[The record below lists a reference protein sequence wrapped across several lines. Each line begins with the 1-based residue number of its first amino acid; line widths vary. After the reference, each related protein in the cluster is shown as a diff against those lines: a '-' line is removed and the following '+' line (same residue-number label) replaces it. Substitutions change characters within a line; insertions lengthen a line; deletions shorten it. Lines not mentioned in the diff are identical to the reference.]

1 MGTGLQRLLA
11 AGACGL
17 AATVLMPITASAHA
31 FLVQTSPAAGQRL
44 LMSPPAITLEFS
56 EAVAPAGIQVSIQ
69 ASGGQPVRTP
79 SPARSPDA
87 EHVRLPLPALPPG
100 VYKVQWEVV
109 SADDGHLS
117 AGSFVFAVGT
127 SAGLPPET
135 GTTTEPTD
143 WQQSAARFLFLIG
156 LALAAGMLVDAT
168 WVWKPAGL
176 ALPPGSGLSLG
187 VPLAVATLAAGT
199 RFALFVWRL
208 RPAGAS
214 IFTRA
219 AWESALQSP
228 AGLYDLVAVLL
239 LLISGGL
246 VLWRA
251 RQIVLLPLA
260 LAAVSAAITTHPASA
275 RGWWGLPAIMVH
287 VLLTLLWFGML
298 AHVVLVIGLRRAEL
312 ARTAVIVA
320 VRRYAR
326 LAFWSVAG
334 VLVTGLLAALAEF
347 SAPAQLVSTSYGK
360 VLLVKVAI
368 VTLALL
374 AAAAMRL
381 RALGAASAERVI
393 TIRRLSLVEGVLLV
407 GVVAISS
414 VLSAVAPPSFP
425 SSALAANPELGPPVP
440 NGPAVYLAGQAGWF
454 EVYLVASDG
463 QLAITAS
470 GPESTSPSDLRL
482 SLKRGVS
489 GGSWSIIQAAPCGP
503 GCLTAPFKWMER
515 TTDLEIGV
523 ASARWPGGTV
533 HFTVPWP
540 PVAGDRQLLASVI
553 RTMQRQPKV
562 TLDEHVTS
570 GPGAMAHNV
579 VTIAGS
585 TFLANEPYGVDTGQ
599 LEALPDRDGLKV
611 LVVYLPGSQIW
622 VQLSSDADH
631 RLRAETIVDPGHLI
645 ERTLSY
651 P

>member
-176 ALPPGSGLSLG
+176 ALPPESGLSLG

-228 AGLYDLVAVLL
+228 AGFYDLVAVLL

-381 RALGAASAERVI
+381 RALGAASAERVM
-393 TIRRLSLVEGVLLV
+393 TIQRLSRHIQRAQRG
-407 GVVAISS
+407 
-414 VLSAVAPPSFP
+414 
-425 SSALAANPELGPPVP
+425 
-440 NGPAVYLAGQAGWF
+440 GPAIFSLVRARREPGAWAAGSKRAGG
-454 EVYLVASDG
+454 L
-463 QLAITAS
+463 
-470 GPESTSPSDLRL
+470 P
-482 SLKRGVS
+482 
-489 GGSWSIIQAAPCGP
+489 GGSG
-503 GCLTAPFKWMER
+503 R
-515 TTDLEIGV
+515 
-523 ASARWPGGTV
+523 
-533 HFTVPWP
+533 
-540 PVAGDRQLLASVI
+540 
-553 RTMQRQPKV
+553 
-562 TLDEHVTS
+562 
-570 GPGAMAHNV
+570 
-579 VTIAGS
+579 
-585 TFLANEPYGVDTGQ
+585 
-599 LEALPDRDGLKV
+599 
-611 LVVYLPGSQIW
+611 LVRGLPGSERRSACDHGDRPRVNVAIRPPPIPQAW
-622 VQLSSDADH
+622 SVGGQLVVH
-631 RLRAETIVDPGHLI
+631 RGVALR
-645 ERTLSY
+645 RWLSY
-651 P
+651 GAIQMDGAHYRARRGSGLSPLAGWNRSLCSPLAAGCGRPAASGRHHQDFAEPAQTHH